1 MQYPK
6 IMQPS
11 HAYWEQ
17 ISTSSGF
24 PKGLRTLANQGR
36 EDLGQEN
43 SVQPRGGES
52 GDSDIAPAET
62 MFSGVAPVLAR
73 NFLIT
78 DTCFL
83 GPLRSGLG
91 LPGPDEE
98 ILDIGPGG
106 LTHVAENVVAELP
119 DRCRQ
124 AFDEAQAEEIRW
136 KTTWGREKFD
146 GARGQL
152 RISYNN

>member
-1 MQYPK
+1 
-6 IMQPS
+6 MQPS

-17 ISTSSGF
+17 LSASSGSS
-24 PKGLRTLANQGR
+24 KALRTLANQGL
-36 EDLGQEN
+36 ENPGQETSLEFRN
-43 SVQPRGGES
+43 GES
-52 GDSDIAPAET
+52 DDYDVPPADT
-62 MFSGVAPVLAR
+62 IFPGVVTVLAR

-91 LPGPDEE
+91 LPGPDAE
-98 ILDIGPGG
+98 IWDIGPGG
-106 LTHVAENVVAELP
+106 LTLVPENVVAELP
-119 DRCRQ
+119 DHCQR
-124 AFDEAQAEEIRW
+124 AFDEAQGEEIKW
-136 KTTWGREKFD
+136 KTTWGREEVD

>member
-1 MQYPK
+1 
-6 IMQPS
+6 MQPS

-17 ISTSSGF
+17 LSTPSRS
-24 PKGLRTLANQGR
+24 PKALRILESQGC
-36 EDLGQEN
+36 ENLGQEN
-43 SVQPRGGES
+43 SLDPRDGES
-52 GDSDIAPAET
+52 DDCDVPPAET
-62 MFSGVAPVLAR
+62 IFSGVAPVLAR

-98 ILDIGPGG
+98 ISDIGPGG
-106 LTHVAENVVAELP
+106 LTHVAEDVVAELP
-119 DRCRQ
+119 DRCRR
-124 AFDEAQAEEIRW
+124 AFDEAQAEEIKW
-136 KTTWGREKFD
+136 KTTWGREEGD